1 MWYMPKKALSKSKN
15 RFKMSSKSASEKKG
29 KLIILVAPSGS
40 GKTTIA
46 RRLLNDFP
54 RIKFS
59 VSATTRPPREGEQD
73 GKDYFFLSRE
83 EFDQKIKQNDFLEW
97 EEFYNGSRYG
107 TLRSEVDKLIESGY
121 FPLLD
126 IEVKGALNIKRQYGS
141 RSVSIFIQPP
151 SIEELKKR
159 LLSRGTEDDASLE
172 TRLERAQKELG
183 YATRFDYVV
192 INDELDTA
200 YKQVKTIVNSFITE

>member
-1 MWYMPKKALSKSKN
+1 MLSN
-15 RFKMSSKSASEKKG
+15 PDTQG

-46 RRLLNDFP
+46 QKLLKDFP
-54 RIKFS
+54 KIKFS
-59 VSATTRPPREGEQD
+59 VSATTRTPREGEEH

-83 EFDQKIKQNDFLEW
+83 EFDQKIEQNSFLEW

-126 IEVKGALNIKRQYGS
+126 VEVKGALNVKRMYGAK
-141 RSVSIFIQPP
+141 SVSIFIQPP

-159 LLSRGTEDDASLE
+159 LIKRGTEDDASLE
-172 TRLERAQKELG
+172 SRLERAEEEIR
-183 YATRFDYVV
+183 YANKFNYVV
-192 INDELDTA
+192 TNDDLETA
-200 YKQVKTIVNSFITE
+200 YKQVTTVVKSFITE

>member
-1 MWYMPKKALSKSKN
+1 MLSN
-15 RFKMSSKSASEKKG
+15 PDTQG

-46 RRLLNDFP
+46 QKLLKDFP
-54 RIKFS
+54 KIKFS
-59 VSATTRPPREGEQD
+59 VSATTRTPREGEEH

-83 EFDQKIKQNDFLEW
+83 EFDQKIEQNSFLEW

-126 IEVKGALNIKRQYGS
+126 VEVKGALNVKRMYGAK
-141 RSVSIFIQPP
+141 SVSIFIQPP

-159 LLSRGTEDDASLE
+159 LIKRGTEDDASLE
-172 TRLERAQKELG
+172 SRLERAEEEIR
-183 YATRFDYVV
+183 YANKFDYVV
-192 INDELDTA
+192 TNDDLETA
-200 YKQVKTIVNSFITE
+200 YKQVTTVVKSFITE

>member
-1 MWYMPKKALSKSKN
+1 MLSDPDTQ
-15 RFKMSSKSASEKKG
+15 G

-46 RRLLNDFP
+46 QKLLKDFP
-54 RIKFS
+54 KIKFS
-59 VSATTRPPREGEQD
+59 VSATTRTPREGEEH

-83 EFDQKIKQNDFLEW
+83 EFDQKIEQNSFLEW

-126 IEVKGALNIKRQYGS
+126 VEVKGALNVKRMYGAK
-141 RSVSIFIQPP
+141 SVSIFIQPP

-159 LLSRGTEDDASLE
+159 LVKRGTEDDASLE
-172 TRLERAQKELG
+172 SRLERAEEEIR
-183 YATRFDYVV
+183 YANKFDYVV
-192 INDELDTA
+192 TNDDLETA
-200 YKQVKTIVNSFITE
+200 YKQVTTVVKSFITE

>member
-1 MWYMPKKALSKSKN
+1 
-15 RFKMSSKSASEKKG
+15 MSSNSEKEG
-29 KLIILVAPSGS
+29 KLIILVAPSGA

-46 RRLLNDFP
+46 KRLVKDYP
-54 RIKFS
+54 GIKFS
-59 VSATTRPPREGEQD
+59 VSATTRKPREGEAD
-73 GKDYFFLSRE
+73 GKDYYFMSRE
-83 EFDQKIKQNDFLEW
+83 EFNGKIEANGFLEW

-107 TLRSEVDKLIESGY
+107 TLRSEVDKLIKSGY

-126 IEVKGALNIKRQYGS
+126 IEVKGALNVKRIYGA

-159 LLSRGTEDDASLE
+159 LVNRGTENNASLE
-172 TRLERAQKELG
+172 TRLKRAEKELM
-183 YATRFDYVV
+183 YANEFDYTV

-200 YKQVKTIVNSFITE
+200 YKQVTTIVESFITE

>member
-1 MWYMPKKALSKSKN
+1 
-15 RFKMSSKSASEKKG
+15 MSSKSASEKKG

-59 VSATTRPPREGEQD
+59 VSATTRPPRKGERD
-73 GKDYFFLSRE
+73 GKDYFFLNRE

-126 IEVKGALNIKRQYGS
+126 IEVKGAINIKRQYGS

-159 LLSRGTEDDASLE
+159 LLNRGTEDDTSLE

>member
-1 MWYMPKKALSKSKN
+1 
-15 RFKMSSKSASEKKG
+15 MSSKSASEKKG

-46 RRLLNDFP
+46 RSLLNDFP

-126 IEVKGALNIKRQYGS
+126 IEVKGAINIKRQYGS